1 MYANST
7 KPRIEVVRGLPAQ
20 HAAGKLHALQ
30 VGPGDEPLPER
41 RSVAVANS
49 QPTHE
54 LIEHRRMHI
63 VAPKVAKRCENGEE
77 HELHDSKL
85 RL

>member
-1 MYANST
+1 MYPNGT
-7 KPRIEVVRGLPAQ
+7 KPRIKVVGGLSAQ

-30 VGPGDEPLPER
+30 VGPGNEPLTER
-41 RSVAVANS
+41 RPVAVANS
-49 QPTHE
+49 QPTNE